1 MDFRNWDPGNQGVTG
16 FSYGILHH
24 HKGIEGSGI
33 YYAIVR
39 GDLRQAGKSGIEG
52 SGILLGVYSPIYTRE
67 VRIII
72 SHALFIDLLRKF
84 VVLEIKEDIYGSF
97 WAQVWK
103 VLIGVL
109 IYIMISPYHRWVGVI
124 SEGICRINQIL
135 SALTGLRRLRGKVD
149 LQDDRARSYKGVVI
163 NGEMGQQ
170 SKGRDHI
177 EYDGKGKGKMYDEQ
191 DTKWVKIPEKGS
203 NRHHSYRNS
212 YRGEEGDT
220 RAARGLR
227 RGTSPRAGAPKE
239 AREEGDIQQQERA
252 RSSRREQEAPPM
264 IPLQENLA
272 ISIILAD
279 VQKNDVMELDEER
292 VTGVE
297 NDEGCVHS
305 RRLIK
310 VEVNS
315 DQATEGLNLAI
326 GDVVNDLPEDKEPA
340 VGGSTK
346 ARMVQ
351 ALIATRKRTVTKP
364 ATRQGEGAKKQEE
377 KGSSNPNPTSS
388 KP

>member
-1 MDFRNWDPGNQGVTG
+1 MFQSLSHDADHCPLTTT
-16 FSYGILHH
+16 
-24 HKGIEGSGI
+24 
-33 YYAIVR
+33 
-39 GDLRQAGKSGIEG
+39 
-52 SGILLGVYSPIYTRE
+52 SPQNKKETRE
-67 VRIII
+67 I
-72 SHALFIDLLRKF
+72 
-84 VVLEIKEDIYGSF
+84 
-97 WAQVWK
+97 
-103 VLIGVL
+103 
-109 IYIMISPYHRWVGVI
+109 P
-124 SEGICRINQIL
+124 
-135 SALTGLRRLRGKVD
+135 
-149 LQDDRARSYKGVVI
+149 QDDRARSYKGVVI

-212 YRGEEGDT
+212 YRGEEGGSRLRSSRSARPRGFNPEEDT

-252 RSSRREQEAPPM
+252 RSSRREHEAPPM
-264 IPLQENLA
+264 ISLQENLA
-272 ISIILAD
+272 SSIILAD
-279 VQKNDVMELDEER
+279 VQKVTLAPECEENGLDVVNELLGDENNDVENDVMELDEER
-292 VTGVE
+292 VTRVG
-297 NDEGCVHS
+297 NDEGS
-305 RRLIK
+305 GEGSGDGFQNLSDGE

-326 GDVVNDLPEDKEPA
+326 GDVVNDLQEDKEPA
-340 VGGSTK
+340 VSEAEKKKVVRKRLFKSTVVAGGSTK

-351 ALIATRKRTVTKP
+351 ALIATRKHTVTKP
-364 ATRQGEGAKKQEE
+364 ATRQGEGAKQQEE